1 MFLASENIDF
11 TGLAHVFLLGGG
23 ECCPRFFVSAKE
35 MRRGE
40 EGKCGGKEQNKG
52 EKANCYTG
60 EEALCPHADTLR
72 RGTPPACTALCPLT
86 AFRLSRTPCA
96 QSAKQPGGGRGR
108 EKRENW
114 SCRRRFGA
122 AWPCLG
128 GAFSLKAPFDP
139 KAPSLWKAPVWAAC
153 CSKGAF

>member
-1 MFLASENIDF
+1 MLPP
-11 TGLAHVFLLGGG
+11 L
-23 ECCPRFFVSAKE
+23 FVSAKE

-72 RGTPPACTALCPLT
+72 RGAAPACTALCPLT

-96 QSAKQPGGGRGR
+96 QSAKQPGGGVG
-108 EKRENW
+108 EKRKLALQ
-114 SCRRRFGA
+114 A
-122 AWPCLG
+122 AFWG
-128 GAFSLKAPFDP
+128 GMALPWRGFFFESAL
-139 KAPSLWKAPVWAAC
+139 
-153 CSKGAF
+153 